1 MKKVL
6 ATLIAGF
13 LVTGAFAQSPAA
25 PSAATTGASTAP
37 VGDGTA
43 ADKKVSTAKPLHM
56 KHKKHAEK
64 AMAK

>member
-1 MKKVL
+1 MKKLL

-25 PSAATTGASTAP
+25 PTAATTGASTAP
-37 VGDGTA
+37 VGEGTA
-43 ADKKVSTAKPLHM
+43 GDKKPSTAKPLHM

>member
-1 MKKVL
+1 MKKLL

-25 PSAATTGASTAP
+25 PTAATTGASTAP
-37 VGDGTA
+37 VGEGTA
-43 ADKKVSTAKPLHM
+43 ADKKASTPKPMHM
-56 KHKKHAEK
+56 KHKTHAAK